1 MDDYFETGV
10 DVVLGWWFQ
19 YLTTCPCNCCR
30 QVLYESFNI
39 TDVNILQC
47 NLIPMI
53 FCQMVNQSVESSLD
67 SNSSLF
73 QFVCG
78 NQLYILYQIDIRFFR
93 CKSVF
98 VVEQFDRSPGF
109 DCNCQSECLF
119 VFESVCFWSV
129 PEWDTDAKIRT
140 DVFLWNKCRGRGI
153 LLIGLLSCV
162 ILWLLFL
169 SYAIILK
176 FIDYIRGKQNDSILP
191 QLFSIFRVTSK

>member
-67 SNSSLF
+67 SDSSLF

-119 VFESVCFWSV
+119 VFESVCICPLRNEIQTQKFV
-129 PEWDTDAKIRT
+129 PTFSFEIN
-140 DVFLWNKCRGRGI
+140 VEVEGF
-153 LLIGLLSCV
+153 S
-162 ILWLLFL
+162 WLGCFP
-169 SYAIILK
+169 A
-176 FIDYIRGKQNDSILP
+176 
-191 QLFSIFRVTSK
+191 